1 MNSQSVIDRIELMM
15 SDKDLEEYNNIGK
28 PIKWSSRY
36 SYVSGTRHDDHGTRT
51 YDVNGARLPSVTT
64 ILGATKNQQFLK
76 DWKAKVGEA
85 EADRIKNLSSKRGTS
100 MHKFLEHYV
109 LGTGYDDLTGL
120 GQEAKSM
127 AEKVIEIGLAPV
139 EEYYGSE
146 VTLYYPGL
154 YAGSTDLVCLHNGVE
169 TVVDFKQANR
179 PKKKEWI
186 EDYYLQIAAYA
197 MAHDYVYGSQIKQ
210 GVIMVCTPD
219 LYYQEF
225 KVIGAELRRYKHE
238 ALKRIDMYYD
248 LMHDEKERTT
258 PMKAEE
264 FNDRPDE
271 VGNPRSTD
279 KE

>member
-1 MNSQSVIDRIELMM
+1 MKKSNKYNYLQGTQIMDQGSRI
-15 SDKDLEEYNNIGK
+15 
-28 PIKWSSRY
+28 
-36 SYVSGTRHDDHGTRT
+36 
-51 YDVNGARLPSVTT
+51 YDVAGYRLPSVTT
-64 ILGATKNQQFLK
+64 VLGKTKNQQFLK

-85 EADRIKNLSSKRGTS
+85 EAERIKNLSSKRGTS
-100 MHKFLEHYV
+100 MHKFLEHFI

-120 GQEAKSM
+120 GQEAKAM
-127 AEKVIEIGLAPV
+127 AEKIIDVGLTPV

-154 YAGSTDLVCLHNGVE
+154 YAGSTDLVCLHNGME

-197 MAHDYVYGSQIKQ
+197 MAHDYVHNSRIQQ

-225 KVIGAELRRYKHE
+225 VVSGPELRRYKH
-238 ALKRIDMYYD
+238 AFLKRLDMYHELKFDDKEQYNT
-248 LMHDEKERTT
+248 EKEN
-258 PMKAEE
+258 EE
-264 FNDRPDE
+264 YL
-271 VGNPRSTD
+271 
-279 KE
+279 KELQEKL